1 MSEQPQDDSVRQAL
15 SSVVASH
22 GISILSD
29 PKALGDAAGRLLPGM
44 PQARNLLVAAAGAN
58 IASSLLQ
65 HLQQR
70 SDPAAAVQQ
79 AARELAQRTALD
91 PASCQRITA
100 AFAQALGYPAG
111 ATAGQAFS
119 SPQAGFQQPGYGAP
133 QPGYGA
139 AQPGYGYQPP
149 ADQQSGYGYQPPA
162 DQQSGYGYQPPA
174 DQQPGYGYQPPADQ
188 QSRYGYQPPA
198 DQQPGYGYQSPA
210 DQQPGYGYQ
219 PPADQPGYQQQA
231 PAFGYQQPAT
241 QQPATQQPPTQQPGY
256 GYSAP
261 GAQQPSAQQQSAQQP
276 GYGYQQPGYDQP
288 SAQQPASGYQQPGGF
303 QGLPASTMG
312 DKRRSGSGGRT
323 ALIAVAAVVVLLLAY
338 VGVAAGTHLFPF
350 TRPHTNSPS
359 GVAASRNPRPST
371 GPTSNLPAGLASL
384 TQLLPA
390 VLDDPSIQC
399 TTLTPP
405 YHWSMTG
412 VVGALACDQVPGLTN
427 GAVYA
432 YQLASASDYQAAWQA
447 YNTWWGFDGADA
459 GSSCPPPNTTSQATQ
474 GYFNKFY
481 PQHSGQVLECEEVS
495 GNEPAYTWTVPSE
508 NAFIVAQ
515 GAAGSTFSAL
525 DSWWTS
531 SATPSAAP
539 SPAP

>member
-1 MSEQPQDDSVRQAL
+1 MSEQLQDDSVRQAL

-79 AARELAQRTALD
+79 AAREMAQRTALD
-91 PASCQRITA
+91 PASCQWITA

-111 ATAGQAFS
+111 GAAGQAFS
-119 SPQAGFQQPGYGAP
+119 SPQAGFQQPGYGTP

-149 ADQQSGYGYQPPA
+149 ADQPPGYGYQPSADQQSGYGYQPPA

-174 DQQPGYGYQPPADQ
+174 DQQSGF
-188 QSRYGYQPPA
+188 
-198 DQQPGYGYQSPA
+198 
-210 DQQPGYGYQ
+210 GYQ
-219 PPADQPGYQQQA
+219 PPADQPPADQPGYGYQQQA
-231 PAFGYQQPAT
+231 PAFGYQQPPT
-241 QQPATQQPPTQQPGY
+241 QQPSAQQPPTQQSGY

-261 GAQQPSAQQQSAQQP
+261 GAQQQSAQQPSAQQPSAQQP
-276 GYGYQQPGYDQP
+276 GYGYQQSGYDQQP
-288 SAQQPASGYQQPGGF
+288 AQQPGSGYQQPGGY
-303 QGLPASTMG
+303 QGLPASAMG
-312 DKRRSGSGGRT
+312 YQRRSGSGGRT
-323 ALIAVAAVVVLLLAY
+323 ALISLAAVVVLLLAY
-338 VGVAAGTHLFPF
+338 VGVAAGAHLFPF

-359 GVAASRNPRPST
+359 GVASSRNPRPST

-412 VVGALACDQVPGLTN
+412 VVGALACNQVPGLTN

-474 GYFNKFY
+474 GYYNKFY